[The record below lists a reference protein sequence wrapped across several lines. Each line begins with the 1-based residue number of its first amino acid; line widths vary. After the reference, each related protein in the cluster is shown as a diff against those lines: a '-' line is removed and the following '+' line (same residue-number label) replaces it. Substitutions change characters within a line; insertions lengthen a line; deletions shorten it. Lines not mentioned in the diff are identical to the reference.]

1 VLSSELLKNYR
12 SHPDIL
18 SVFNRL
24 FYSNR
29 LESAAEFDKLTLVSC
44 SFQRNKTFPLVF
56 IDVPPHG
63 GPSSAYVTGI
73 QVANTEELANVSA
86 AAAAGRR
93 RDGVVRG
100 SRRHRAHH
108 NTILFTRSRL
118 A

>member
-1 VLSSELLKNYR
+1 MAETSSPSTIEAYYGAARQPRNLRGGREETHRSRHTRTGVRPVLSSELLKNYR

-63 GPSSAYVTGI
+63 GP
-73 QVANTEELANVSA
+73 
-86 AAAAGRR
+86 
-93 RDGVVRG
+93 
-100 SRRHRAHH
+100 HRP
-108 NTILFTRSRL
+108 T
-118 A
+118 